1 MNFLGMLKR
10 PSAFVPLAM
19 SCAAL
24 ITVLLHLQ
32 LSGVA
37 REPDEGA
44 AAHIFQMLIVAQIPF
59 AAFFA
64 WQFLPMAP
72 KRAMTVISL
81 QACAAVIAI
90 FPVWWFKL

>member
-1 MNFLGMLKR
+1 MNFLRMLKR

-19 SCAAL
+19 SCTAL

-59 AAFFA
+59 AALFA
-64 WQFLPMAP
+64 WRFVPMAP
-72 KRAMTVISL
+72 RSAIAVISL
-81 QACAAVIAI
+81 QACAVVIAG

>member
-1 MNFLGMLKR
+1 MNFLRMLKL

-37 REPDEGA
+37 QEPDEGA

-59 AAFFA
+59 GAFFV
-64 WQFLPMAP
+64 WRFVPMAP
-72 KRAMTVISL
+72 KSAMTVISL
-81 QACAAVIAI
+81 QACAVVIAI